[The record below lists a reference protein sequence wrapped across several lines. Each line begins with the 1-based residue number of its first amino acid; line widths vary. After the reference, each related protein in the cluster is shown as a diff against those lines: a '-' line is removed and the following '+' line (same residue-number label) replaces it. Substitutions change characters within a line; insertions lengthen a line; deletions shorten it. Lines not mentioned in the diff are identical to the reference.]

1 VAALLATLGGPTG
14 GFMLNAIG
22 DSVWEMVV
30 GPVRIAWGITLKYG
44 AKVGARVT
52 LKSVTSNWNQL
63 TGPDLKGTQF
73 GALYVFNDLSDEVS
87 PWVADKINSTTT
99 ADHVKREYQKMME
112 ALHRP

>member
-1 VAALLATLGGPTG
+1 
-14 GFMLNAIG
+14 
-22 DSVWEMVV
+22 MVV